1 MTSPPE
7 PGGSVPD
14 VSRPDHPALTGTTPA
29 GADDPVLDA
38 TVMMV
43 DDEPLNMQV
52 LQLHLEAAGYRRFV
66 TVERSVEALDTLR
79 AERPDVLLLDLMM
92 PQVSGFDILGALRE
106 DDEHRDLP
114 VIVLTSS
121 SDADTK
127 MRALTLGATDFLAKP
142 VDQSELALR
151 VRNTLSARAWQ
162 RRARHLDALTEL
174 PNRAYLTRLLAA
186 RLAGVGEPGR
196 HAALMLFNLDRFKQ
210 INSSLGTSV
219 GDAVLVGF
227 AERLV
232 AAFGHRS
239 PAASD
244 AAMTDTP
251 MVPGRADCVARLE
264 ADRFAVL
271 MPVGDTGH
279 ARDVVG
285 AVDRLLDSL
294 KTPFLVQGRSMFVD
308 ASVGIAMLARDTTP
322 EQLLNDAGTALLGSR
337 ARSDAPYAFHSP
349 DMDAAARTRLGME
362 NGLRTA
368 IEAGEIHLAY
378 QPKVDVASGRIV
390 GAEALVRW
398 THPEFG
404 LVSPVDFIPLAE
416 HVGMIV
422 PIGEWVLRES
432 CRQAVVW
439 RALGHEAFRIAVNVS
454 IRQLHEPDF
463 PDVVARVL
471 ADSGLDPAALVVE
484 LTENMIMDRAEANL
498 DKLARLKDL
507 GLSLSIDDFGTGYSS
522 LGYLQRFP
530 IDQLKIDRSF
540 VMEIRSAL
548 EPAPIVKAVISL
560 AHDLGLSVVAEGVE
574 THHQLARLKALKCEE
589 YQGYLFSRPVPA
601 EDFEALLEG
610 RELERSA

>member
-1 MTSPPE
+1 MTSPPD
-7 PGGSVPD
+7 PP
-14 VSRPDHPALTGTTPA
+14 PTTPRRETVPPEPTPSRTDPP
-29 GADDPVLDA
+29 GDPVLDA

-52 LQLHLEAAGYRRFV
+52 LQLHLEGAGYRRFV
-66 TVERSVEALDTLR
+66 AVERSTEALARLR
-79 AERPDVLLLDLMM
+79 AEAPDVLLLDLMM
-92 PQVSGFDILGALRE
+92 PEVSGFDILEALRG
-106 DDEHRDLP
+106 DEALGDLP

-121 SDADTK
+121 TDAGTK
-127 MRALTLGATDFLAKP
+127 LRALELGATDFLAKP

-162 RRARHLDALTEL
+162 RRARHVDALTEL
-174 PNRAYLTRLLAA
+174 PNRAYLARLLAM
-186 RLAGVGEPGR
+186 RLERAGEPGH
-196 HAALMLFNLDRFKQ
+196 HAALMLFDLDRFKQ
-210 INSSLGTSV
+210 INNSLGTPA

-232 AAFGHRS
+232 ATFGHRS
-239 PAASD
+239 PGGTD
-244 AAMTDTP
+244 AAMAA
-251 MVPGRADCVARLE
+251 VPLVAGRADCVARLE

-271 MPVGDTGH
+271 MPVGDVGH
-279 ARDVVG
+279 ARELIDAIGRFVATLEAPFRVG
-285 AVDRLLDSL
+285 GE
-294 KTPFLVQGRSMFVD
+294 TMFVD
-308 ASVGIAMLARDTTP
+308 ASVGIAMLDPASTP
-322 EQLLNDAGTALLGSR
+322 EQLLNDAGTALVGSR
-337 ARSDAPYAFHSP
+337 SRSDAPYAFYSP

-368 IEAGEIHLAY
+368 IEAGEIHLVY
-378 QPKVDVASGRIV
+378 QPKVDVATGLVR

-422 PIGEWVLRES
+422 PIGEWVLREG
-432 CRQAVVW
+432 CRQCAEW
-439 RALGHEAFRIAVNVS
+439 RADGHPDLKIAVNVS

-463 PDVVARVL
+463 TEVVARAL
-471 ADSGLDPAALVVE
+471 ADTGLDPSGLVVE
-484 LTENMIMDRAEANL
+484 LTENMIMDDAESS
-498 DKLARLKDL
+498 LARLEALKAL
-507 GLSLSIDDFGTGYSS
+507 GLALSIDDFGTGYSS

-540 VMEIRSAL
+540 VMGIRSAL

-589 YQGYLFSRPVPA
+589 YQGYLFSRPVAP
-601 EDFEALLEG
+601 EAFGELLDAS
-610 RELERSA
+610 RLRRTA

>member
-1 MTSPPE
+1 MGKE
-7 PGGSVPD
+7 AGGPNRAS
-14 VSRPDHPALTGTTPA
+14 A
-29 GADDPVLDA
+29 DA

-52 LQLHLEAAGYRRFV
+52 LQLHLESAGYERFV
-66 TVERSVEALDTLR
+66 AVERSVEAMATLR

-92 PQVSGFDILGALRE
+92 PEVSGFDILEALR
-106 DDEHRDLP
+106 DDPEHGDLP

-121 SDADTK
+121 TDAATK
-127 MRALTLGATDFLAKP
+127 LRALELGATDFLAKP

-162 RRARHLDALTEL
+162 RRARHLDALTDL
-174 PNRAYLTRLLAA
+174 PNRDYLTRLLGM
-186 RLAGVGEPGR
+186 RLRTANAPGGR
-196 HAALMLFNLDRFKQ
+196 AALLLFDLDRFKQ
-210 INSSLGTSV
+210 INDSLGTAA

-239 PAASD
+239 PAATD
-244 AAMTDTP
+244 AAMSSAP
-251 MVPGRADCVARLE
+251 MVVGRADCVARLE

-271 MPVGDTGH
+271 MPISDAGH
-279 ARDVVG
+279 ARDLIG
-285 AVDRLLDSL
+285 AVDRFLATLEA
-294 KTPFLVQGRSMFVD
+294 PFPVEGRSMFVD
-308 ASVGIAMLARDTTP
+308 ASVGIAMLDDATTP
-322 EQLLNDAGTALLGSR
+322 EQLLNAAGTALAGSR
-337 ARSDAPYAFHSP
+337 ARSDAPYAFYSP
-349 DMDAAARTRLGME
+349 DMDAAARARLGME

-368 IEAGEIHLAY
+368 IEAGEIHLEY
-378 QPKVDVASGRIV
+378 QPKVDVATGAVR

-432 CRQAVVW
+432 CRQTAAW
-439 RALGHEAFRIAVNVS
+439 RARGHPDLRVAVNVS

-463 PDVVARVL
+463 AGVVARAL
-471 ADSGLDPAALVVE
+471 ADTGLDPEALVVE
-484 LTENMIMDRAEANL
+484 LTENMIMDDAESSL
-498 DKLARLKDL
+498 DKLARLKAL
-507 GLSLSIDDFGTGYSS
+507 GLALSIDDFGTGYSS

-540 VMEIRSAL
+540 VMGIRSAL
-548 EPAPIVKAVISL
+548 EPAPIVKAVVSL
-560 AHDLGLSVVAEGVE
+560 AHDLGLTVVAEGVE
-574 THHQLARLKALKCEE
+574 THHQLARLKALGCEE

-601 EDFEALLEG
+601 DAFEALLDGEAG
-610 RELERSA
+610 RLSA